1 MDVHHYQQAK
11 HWPELYLGHAFGVF
25 SGELRIDTDESR
37 HLPLDFL
44 QVSLFWFV
52 TAF

>member
-11 HWPELYLGHAFGVF
+11 HWPELCLGHALGVL

-37 HLPLDFL
+37 HLPLALSPSFGIL
-44 QVSLFWFV
+44 VV